1 MKRLALLA
9 LTTLL
14 ATACADTPTGP
25 SHITTAPTIGHNDGA
40 IAGKRT
46 TKASSTFPTIGHAT
60 TVNSTGAR
68 ACFWL
73 AAWDATASE
82 VNQTFI
88 QGDAALRCVDA
99 GATAEGWLSFDETK
113 FCKIQVDW
121 FVFPADA
128 TVRTDR
134 PTLAEL
140 ANQFW
145 DASGSF
151 HTPPCVVSPSPPVT
165 PDPPPPPSCPPPLT
179 FTFPAGSYIARLP
192 ADVVPFYPSEV
203 GPFAFAVPAGL
214 YRVTAVTGD
223 EHGRKD
229 DGPQD
234 ERGNIVTDAAQS
246 IGPTNDVPDDADVA
260 FTDFGVL
267 PVAAFGSFRFVHAV
281 TGPVDSATDSFYP
294 VSLTFTCVEPQAARA
309 R

>member
-9 LTTLL
+9 LTALL
-14 ATACADTPTGP
+14 ATACDIATKPTD
-25 SHITTAPTIGHNDGA
+25 IRTAPLGAQKVQAPTRNTATLGPANGQGSATNHEDGP
-40 IAGKRT
+40 GWF
-46 TKASSTFPTIGHAT
+46 TFI
-60 TVNSTGAR
+60 
-68 ACFWL
+68 
-73 AAWDATASE
+73 AWDFADGT
-82 VNQTFI
+82 NQIDVARFSR
-88 QGDAALRCVDA
+88 DAAPGQTVDA
-99 GATAEGWLSFDETK
+99 SVAWDDSDP
-113 FCKIQVDW
+113 CKTWQVDIYW
-121 FVFPADA
+121 NMPKAERYTIND
-128 TVRTDR
+128 
-134 PTLAEL
+134 TL
-140 ANQFW
+140 NY
-145 DASGSF
+145 
-151 HTPPCVVSPSPPVT
+151 PPVASRIIH
-165 PDPPPPPSCPPPLT
+165 PRSACRLPPSEPIPPPPPSCPPPLT
-179 FTFPAGSYIARLP
+179 FTFPAGSYIARFP

-294 VSLTFTCVEPQAARA
+294 VSLTFTCVDPQAARA